1 MIEEADEEVCL
12 WILGGGWAGGGGS
25 IAGSW
30 VGTSGKAR
38 VKADLKRNI
47 QQHFEIKMLIL
58 RGVFEPKFL
67 GQQAKICVPTSL
79 VFQ

>member
-12 WILGGGWAGGGGS
+12 WILGGGWTGGGGS

-47 QQHFEIKMLIL
+47 HYTATF
-58 RGVFEPKFL
+58 
-67 GQQAKICVPTSL
+67 
-79 VFQ
+79 